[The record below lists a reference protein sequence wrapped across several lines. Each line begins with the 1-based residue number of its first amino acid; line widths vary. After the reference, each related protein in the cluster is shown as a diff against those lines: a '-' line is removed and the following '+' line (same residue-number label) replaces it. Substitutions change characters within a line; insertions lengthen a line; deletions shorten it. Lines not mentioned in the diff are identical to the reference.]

1 MDMASRYL
9 VVFAVLSIFN
19 CARAETIFLQ
29 GEVGKYPIVMELWES
44 PGEGEG
50 RYFYDKYRQ
59 DIALRGLLEG
69 NAYHLSSADYDGSEN
84 PADVF
89 ELVRAGDL
97 VSGKF
102 TSSKGKEFLVEL
114 KVITPVSI
122 DSYGVTPGFLKELGG
137 YEKLQLNNLKIVQGK
152 EEIVGGKFKI
162 RWFSE
167 TRSGL
172 SMFHV
177 VSGYPKS
184 IMDSVNSII
193 DSKFYSGLS
202 GYFGCSDGLGRS
214 GVESAVRSYYL
225 SAEFVSYA
233 VTSGWSC
240 VGAAHPDFGI
250 QGTTISTRK
259 GKELTLEDMYWV
271 GQGRKPVPDSDA
283 WMDYR
288 VKVFSPSVVEL
299 FKKLYPDHMEM
310 DDVDGCDY
318 SDSGV
323 WEFSSPYLTP
333 QGLHLGAYFARVQR
347 ACDNPDWS
355 IIPYSILNKRNPS
368 LFGRED

>member
-1 MDMASRYL
+1 MNLSLRFL
-9 VVFAVLSIFN
+9 VVLAGLLIFDLAHAVPVV
-19 CARAETIFLQ
+19 LQ
-29 GEVGKYPIVMELWES
+29 GRVGKYPIVMELSGTADEIT
-44 PGEGEG
+44 G

-59 DIALRGLLEG
+59 DIPLRGRLVG
-69 NAYHLSSADYDGSEN
+69 DTYHLSSAAYDGDER

-89 ELVRAGDL
+89 ELVRAGDFINGEFI
-97 VSGKF
+97 SP
-102 TSSKGKEFLVEL
+102 KGKELVVEL
-114 KVITPVSI
+114 KLVTAVSVK
-122 DSYGVTPGFLKELGG
+122 SPEVVPKFVRELGI
-137 YEKLQLNNLKIVQGK
+137 YEKLQLSGLILVQGK
-152 EEIVGGKFKI
+152 KEVVGGGVKI

-177 VSGYPKS
+177 VSGYPRPMMES
-184 IMDSVNSII
+184 INSII
-193 DSKFYSGLS
+193 DRKFYSGLS

-214 GVESAVRSYYL
+214 GVESAVWSYYL

-233 VTSGWSC
+233 VTSGWYC
-240 VGAAHPDFGI
+240 MGAAHPDFGI
-250 QGTTISTRK
+250 QGTTISART

-271 GQGRKPVPDSDA
+271 GRGSKPAPDSNA

-299 FKKLYPDHMEM
+299 FNRLYPDYMKNS
-310 DDVDGCDY
+310 DVDGCDY

-323 WEFSSPYLTP
+323 WSFSSPYLTP

-347 ACDNPDWS
+347 ACDNPEWS
-355 IIPYSILNKRNPS
+355 VIPYSILKKGNPA
-368 LFGRED
+368 LFEHEI